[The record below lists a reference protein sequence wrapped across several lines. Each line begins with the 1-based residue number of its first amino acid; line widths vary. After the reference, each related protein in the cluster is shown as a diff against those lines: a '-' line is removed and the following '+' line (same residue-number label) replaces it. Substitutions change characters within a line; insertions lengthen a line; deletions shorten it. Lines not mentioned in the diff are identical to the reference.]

1 MISTAQYS
9 IVLIVNENSSTVLG
23 SIPAS
28 FDTVKFQ
35 RYVPVSDEAKYAN
48 IGKSKGL

>member
-1 MISTAQYS
+1 MYSTVRTG
-9 IVLIVNENSSTVLG
+9 IVLTVSANSATALG

-48 IGKSKGL
+48 IGKTKL